1 MASSTPG
8 GKATCSTCRCAP
20 KELSCNISIRT
31 LLNRRALSPPNR
43 IGWIAPMW
51 IAAAALSSSKTPP
64 NTGAD
69 AMDDLTH
76 QHQGAH
82 DHGGR
87 THVHASVDH
96 IGNEFGTSARLAI
109 RLDAALMQKLGVG
122 ADAIVRVA
130 TERGRSILA
139 RLDPPLEADMN
150 TGTVRLDRFV
160 RQALKAH
167 LNESV
172 EIETTT
178 VGSVKRIE
186 LLPAVDVSMAHDLTP
201 HLKQAMV
208 ASKTPA
214 SVGAVLYI
222 AFPNSHAGTTYEI
235 HQVADGPGIVD
246 ASTEVVLQY
255 HDSHLP
261 DGAFDVTFEDVG
273 GLGKQIK
280 LIRELVQLPLKYPH
294 VYRHLGINPPRGII
308 LYGPPGAG
316 KTHLARA
323 VANEVDARFYYI
335 NGPDVIGTYTG
346 ETEANL
352 RRMFNEAGHH
362 SPAIIFI
369 DELDAMA
376 PKRGETGAHS
386 DTRTVTQLLSLMD
399 GLKRVDSVI
408 VIGTT
413 NRIDAVDPA
422 FRRPGRFDREIFVGP
437 PDVAGRRQILE
448 IHSREMPLAE
458 SAQTFLD
465 EVARRTHG
473 FLGADL
479 MELCRDAG
487 LSRLRRSAG
496 NLQDHRAAFRI
507 PLQDLRV
514 EREDFEIALS
524 QIRPSALRETLISIP
539 DVSWSDIGGLDEV
552 KQRLQETVELPLRN
566 PQVLTE
572 SGLPPH
578 VGALL
583 HGPSGTGK
591 TLLAKAIA
599 KECGVNFI
607 SVDGPEIFT
616 KWLGESEEGIRQ
628 VFRIARQVAPTVI
641 FFDQLDAIAP
651 VRGQHVGSMTTD
663 RVVSQLLAE
672 LDGVEQ
678 LSRVIVL
685 GATNRIDLIDPSILR
700 PGRFGVHIA
709 VGMPDAQ
716 ARRQIISIALRS
728 ASRDG
733 SIEPIIEAV
742 VPRTEG
748 YSGAQLRQLCD
759 EAKRIALKR
768 TGFTKAAAPTVEDVL
783 QALGHQ
789 T

>member
-1 MASSTPG
+1 
-8 GKATCSTCRCAP
+8 
-20 KELSCNISIRT
+20 
-31 LLNRRALSPPNR
+31 
-43 IGWIAPMW
+43 
-51 IAAAALSSSKTPP
+51 
-64 NTGAD
+64 
-69 AMDDLTH
+69 MDDIS
-76 QHQGAH
+76 QHHHGVH
-82 DHGGR
+82 TDGGR
-87 THVHASVDH
+87 MHVHASVDH
-96 IGNEFGTSARLAI
+96 LVNAVGASARLGI
-109 RLDAALMQKLGVG
+109 RLDGALMQKLGAGV
-122 ADAIVRVA
+122 DDLVRIA
-130 TERGRSILA
+130 TERGRSILT
-139 RLDPPLEADMN
+139 RLDAPLKADLD

-172 EIETTT
+172 EIE
-178 VGSVKRIE
+178 SAQAQPVKRIE
-186 LLPAVDVSMAHDLTP
+186 LMPAVDVSMAHDLVP
-201 HLKQAMV
+201 HLKKV
-208 ASKTPA
+208 LVESKSPA
-214 SVGAVLYI
+214 SMGAVLYI
-222 AFPNSHAGTTYEI
+222 PFPNSQAGTTYEI
-235 HQVADGPGIVD
+235 HKVADMPGYVDDATEIV
-246 ASTEVVLQY
+246 LNY

-261 DGAFDVTFEDVG
+261 EGAFDITFEDVG

-352 RRMFNEAGHH
+352 RRMFNEASHH

-386 DTRTVTQLLSLMD
+386 DTRAVTQLLALMD
-399 GLKRVDSVI
+399 GLKRVDAVI

-422 FRRPGRFDREIFVGP
+422 FRRPGRFDREIFIGP
-437 PDVAGRRQILE
+437 PDAAGRREILE
-448 IHSREMPLAE
+448 IHTREMPL
-458 SAQTFLD
+458 SDDAQDFLD
-465 EVARRTHG
+465 EIAKRTHG

-507 PLQDLRV
+507 PLEDLRV
-514 EREDFEIALS
+514 EREDFELALS
-524 QIRPSALRETLISIP
+524 QTRPSALRETLISIP
-539 DVSWSDIGGLDEV
+539 DVSWDDIGGLGAV
-552 KQRLQETVELPLRN
+552 KKRLQETVELPLRN
-566 PQVLTE
+566 PQLLTA

-583 HGPSGTGK
+583 YGPPGTGK
-591 TLLAKAIA
+591 TLLAKALA
-599 KECGVNFI
+599 NECGVNFI

-616 KWLGESEEGIRQ
+616 KWLGESEEGVRQ

-641 FFDQLDAIAP
+641 FFDQLEAIAP
-651 VRGQHVGSMTTD
+651 IRGQHSGSMTTD
-663 RVVSQLLAE
+663 RVVSQLLTE

-709 VGMPDAQ
+709 VRLPDVE
-716 ARRQIISIALRS
+716 ARRDILRICLRTANTAGTPALKSII
-728 ASRDG
+728 D
-733 SIEPIIEAV
+733 AV
-742 VPRTEG
+742 APLTEG
-748 YSGAQLRQLCD
+748 FSGARLRQLCD
-759 EAKRIALKR
+759 DAKRTAIKR
-768 TGFTKAAAPTVEDVL
+768 TGFTQIAAATVEDLL
-783 QALGHQ
+783 QAIEAERAERNGDSHG
-789 T
+789 

>member
-1 MASSTPG
+1 
-8 GKATCSTCRCAP
+8 
-20 KELSCNISIRT
+20 
-31 LLNRRALSPPNR
+31 
-43 IGWIAPMW
+43 
-51 IAAAALSSSKTPP
+51 
-64 NTGAD
+64 
-69 AMDDLTH
+69 MDDIIDH
-76 QHQGAH
+76 HHGAH
-82 DHGGR
+82 THGGHV
-87 THVHASVDH
+87 HVHASVDH
-96 IGNEFGTSARLAI
+96 LANEYGNSARLGI
-109 RLDAALMQKLGVG
+109 RLDAALMDKLGVG
-122 ADAIVRVA
+122 PDAIVRVA

-139 RLDPPLEADMN
+139 RLEPPLDGDLD

-172 EIETTT
+172 EIETAELGP
-178 VGSVKRIE
+178 VQRIE
-186 LLPAVDVSMAHDLTP
+186 LLPAVDVSMAHDLVP
-201 HLKQAMV
+201 HLKQVMIE
-208 ASKTPA
+208 SRTPA
-214 SVGAVLYI
+214 SNGAVLYVS
-222 AFPNSHAGTTYEI
+222 FPKSQAGTTYEI
-235 HQVADGPGIVD
+235 HKVSDGPGIVTD
-246 ASTEVVLQY
+246 ETEVILNY
-255 HDSHLP
+255 HDSHIP
-261 DGAFDVTFEDVG
+261 DGAFDITFEDVG

-362 SPAIIFI
+362 SPSIIFI

-399 GLKRVDSVI
+399 GLKRVDAVI

-422 FRRPGRFDREIFVGP
+422 FRRPGRFDREIFIGP
-437 PDVAGRRQILE
+437 PDAVGRREILE
-448 IHSREMPLAE
+448 IHTREMPL
-458 SAQTFLD
+458 SDDAQAYLD
-465 EVARRTHG
+465 EIARRTHG

-496 NLQDHRAAFRI
+496 NLADHRAAFRI
-507 PLQDLRV
+507 PLQDMRV
-514 EREDFEIALS
+514 EREDFELAQS
-524 QIRPSALRETLISIP
+524 QARPSALRETLISIP
-539 DVSWSDIGGLDEV
+539 DVSWSGIGGLEEA
-552 KQRLQETVELPLRN
+552 KKRLQETVELPLRN
-566 PQVLTE
+566 PQVLTA

-578 VGALL
+578 AGALL
-583 HGPSGTGK
+583 YGPPGTGK

-599 KECGVNFI
+599 NECGVNFI

-616 KWLGESEEGIRQ
+616 KWLGESEEGVRQ
-628 VFRIARQVAPTVI
+628 IFRIARQVAPTVI
-641 FFDQLDAIAP
+641 FFDQLEAIAP

-700 PGRFGVHIA
+700 PGRFGIHIA
-709 VGMPDAQ
+709 VGLPDAGG
-716 ARRQIISIALRS
+716 REEILRICLRT
-728 ASRDG
+728 AATDPAG
-733 SIEPIIEAV
+733 VDAIVEAAT
-742 VPRTEG
+742 PLTEG
-748 YSGAQLRQLCD
+748 FSGARLRQLCD
-759 EAKRIALKR
+759 DAKRSAIRR
-768 TGFTKAAAPTVEDVL
+768 TNFTQVAAPTVADMLAAL
-783 QALGHQ
+783 QAERREHGNAS
-789 T
+789 

>member
-1 MASSTPG
+1 M
-8 GKATCSTCRCAP
+8 
-20 KELSCNISIRT
+20 N
-31 LLNRRALSPPNR
+31 
-43 IGWIAPMW
+43 
-51 IAAAALSSSKTPP
+51 
-64 NTGAD
+64 
-69 AMDDLTH
+69 DDHT
-76 QHQGAH
+76 QHHHGAH
-82 DHGGR
+82 AHGGR
-87 THVHASVDH
+87 VHVHASVDH
-96 IGNEFGTSARLAI
+96 LANEFGNSTRLLV
-109 RLDAALMQKLGVG
+109 RLDGALMEKLGT
-122 ADAIVRVA
+122 DTDSIVRIA
-130 TERGRSILA
+130 TDRGRSILA
-139 RLDPPLEADMN
+139 RLDAPIEDDCG
-150 TGTVRLDRFV
+150 TGIVRLDRFV

-172 EIETTT
+172 EIETAAL
-178 VGSVKRIE
+178 GPVKRIE
-186 LLPAVDVSMAHDLTP
+186 LNPAVDVSMAHDLVP
-201 HLKQAMV
+201 HIKKVLA
-208 ASKTPA
+208 ASSTPA
-214 SVGAVLYI
+214 SIGAVLYVP
-222 AFPNSHAGTTYEI
+222 FPGSHAGTTY
-235 HQVADGPGIVD
+235 QVHKVSDAPGIVD
-246 ASTEVVLQY
+246 ENTEVTLHY

-261 DGAFDVTFEDVG
+261 EGAFDVTFEDVG
-273 GLGKQIK
+273 GLSKQIK
-280 LIRELVQLPLKYPH
+280 LIRELVQLPLTAPQ

-316 KTHLARA
+316 KSHLARA

-352 RRMFNEAGHH
+352 RRMFNEASHH
-362 SPAIIFI
+362 SPSIVFI

-386 DTRTVTQLLSLMD
+386 DTRVVTQLLALMD

-422 FRRPGRFDREIFVGP
+422 FRRPGRFDREIFIGP
-437 PDVAGRRQILE
+437 PDVAGRREILE
-448 IHSREMPLAE
+448 IHAREMPL
-458 SAQTFLD
+458 SDGAQAFLD
-465 EVARRTHG
+465 EIARRTHG

-496 NLQDHRAAFRI
+496 NLEDHRAAFRI
-507 PLQDLRV
+507 PLENLRV
-514 EREDFEIALS
+514 EREDFEVALS
-524 QIRPSALRETLISIP
+524 QTRPSALRETLISIP
-539 DVSWSDIGGLDEV
+539 DVSWSDIGGLAEV
-552 KQRLQETVELPLRN
+552 KTRLQETVELPLRN
-566 PQVLTE
+566 PQLLTA

-583 HGPSGTGK
+583 YGPPGTGK

-599 KECGVNFI
+599 KECSVNFI

-616 KWLGESEEGIRQ
+616 KWLGESEEGVRQ
-628 VFRIARQVAPTVI
+628 IFRIARQVAPTVI

-709 VGMPDAQ
+709 VGLPDAQ
-716 ARRQIISIALRS
+716 ARREILRIALRI
-728 ASRDG
+728 ARPDG
-733 SIEPIIEAV
+733 DRALDAIIDAV
-742 VPRTEG
+742 VPLTEEF
-748 YSGAQLRQLCD
+748 SGAKLRQLCD
-759 EAKRIALKR
+759 EAKRIAIKR
-768 TGFTKAAAPTVEDVL
+768 TGFTKAAAPTVDDVL
-783 QALGHQ
+783 AALHGGAL
-789 T
+789 